1 MKKTMH
7 NYRKLLNKNIML
19 ALMFC
24 LTLGIGIF
32 TNSVQVKAANS
43 LKIGNIQAYGGSQV
57 AFEATFKMN
66 GYQKIEIYRSISG
79 GAFQLVDNFTE
90 EGELW
95 NTYSEGWYT
104 VGNKKKVTCY
114 ADNTKVAGQV
124 VFEDDSVT
132 VGNHYSYKVVLTCYD
147 GSKITSGTVSVA
159 VTLDTAEILNIYS
172 ADAKKVKIKWR
183 RVSKAQGYQIYRT
196 EGKKWKVIK
205 TIKSGKK
212 VTFVDKKV
220 KKNKVYRYKVR
231 AYGTVKGK
239 KVYGNFGYVCKASL
253 KKPTVKGAY
262 KKGSIYGPALNNN
275 QLMQVRRVVQSF
287 KTNYIKKGMSNYEKA
302 FIAFNYLNQNCK
314 YATRGW
320 QYNGANTAWGA
331 LVYGEAQCSGYAR
344 GMKALCDAIGVPCY
358 YVHAN
363 KKALNPSHQW
373 NQVKVDG
380 KWYIVDA
387 QSGYFLAGSKTW
399 RNEIGMSWDT
409 KGLPKCSGSNHKRG
423 GFYGI

>member
-1 MKKTMH
+1 M
-7 NYRKLLNKNIML
+7 R
-19 ALMFC
+19 
-24 LTLGIGIF
+24 
-32 TNSVQVKAANS
+32 
-43 LKIGNIQAYGGSQV
+43 
-57 AFEATFKMN
+57 
-66 GYQKIEIYRSISG
+66 
-79 GAFQLVDNFTE
+79 
-90 EGELW
+90 
-95 NTYSEGWYT
+95 
-104 VGNKKKVTCY
+104 
-114 ADNTKVAGQV
+114 
-124 VFEDDSVT
+124 
-132 VGNHYSYKVVLTCYD
+132 
-147 GSKITSGTVSVA
+147 
-159 VTLDTAEILNIYS
+159 
-172 ADAKKVKIKWR
+172 KKVKIKWR